1 MKKKGSGPKDEAK
14 TTNTEFESVKKILK
28 KKELQTNI
36 LKKIIEE
43 NKLTDNINNK

>member
-1 MKKKGSGPKDEAK
+1 MKKKGSAVNEEGKIKNAEV
-14 TTNTEFESVKKILK
+14 ESVKKILK

-43 NKLTDNINNK
+43 NKLAENTNNK

>member
-1 MKKKGSGPKDEAK
+1 MKKKGSGHKDESR
-14 TTNTEFESVKKILK
+14 TNNTEVESVKKILK

-43 NKLTDNINNK
+43 NKMTDSINNK